1 MATELSKTSQSQSF
15 HRTLMLQFRSTRLLN
30 CHSWTRVRAGRCRWS
45 RCGRCAASACSPWSV
60 RGARLASEPTALLP
74 GSPAESPRSWC
85 SAWPAAGSHS
95 CWVFSRA
102 GVWGWVSAA
111 LRRLCWHYVGA
122 SAHVCWWTP
131 SLSWYCGTSAKNS
144 ILLYHHLNIR
154 TWGKIKRILLI
165 ATSTNTYHFTLSWS
179 SMNVGASAMKNRI
192 WKIVQ
197 IAGKS
202 SNVCLVKIKSCQVM
216 AAVISQHP
224 SSHSLN
230 PWTNSSDGKQGC
242 EGGDGVWLVLLI
254 FIVIPL
260 CDVAGCEWGW
270 GWFLHLPLMRLNWLT

>member
-1 MATELSKTSQSQSF
+1 MHMFFGVPAQLQQYCWIKCFQRSFVSKQLGWYQWLWCHSKHSEFQKSSFVPPWRWNFQKHHNHGILSLS
-15 HRTLMLQFRSTRLLN
+15 LRSTKLLS
-30 CHSWTRVRAGRCRWS
+30 CRSWTRVRAGRCRWS

-131 SLSWYCGTSAKNS
+131 SLSWYCGTSAKN
-144 ILLYHHLNIR
+144 
-154 TWGKIKRILLI
+154 
-165 ATSTNTYHFTLSWS
+165 
-179 SMNVGASAMKNRI
+179 
-192 WKIVQ
+192 
-197 IAGKS
+197 
-202 SNVCLVKIKSCQVM
+202 
-216 AAVISQHP
+216 
-224 SSHSLN
+224 
-230 PWTNSSDGKQGC
+230 
-242 EGGDGVWLVLLI
+242 
-254 FIVIPL
+254 
-260 CDVAGCEWGW
+260 
-270 GWFLHLPLMRLNWLT
+270 